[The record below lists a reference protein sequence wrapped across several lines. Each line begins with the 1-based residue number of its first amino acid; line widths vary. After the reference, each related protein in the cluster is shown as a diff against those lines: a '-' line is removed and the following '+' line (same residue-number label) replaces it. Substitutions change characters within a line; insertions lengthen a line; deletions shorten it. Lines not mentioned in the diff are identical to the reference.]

1 MNIMNEEKQNLEI
14 EKIANLMVHDDISSD
29 EQDPVKLEKY
39 KNQIKSDCDVND
51 EEAMK
56 IEGSVV
62 LVTGANRGI
71 GLAVASTL
79 AADGFHVV
87 IGTRSGDAIAGFD
100 CVQLDVSSSQSVE
113 DAFTLIESSWG
124 VPEVIVCN
132 AGKTKDALVMRMPDE
147 DFSDVVD
154 TNLTGAFRVARR
166 ATKGLLKLKRGRLI
180 FIGSVVALLGS
191 AGQVNYAASKAGLV
205 GMARS
210 FARELGSRGI
220 TSNVIAPGFVE
231 TDMTADLDQ
240 KRREEIAES
249 IPLARFSNVQE
260 IANVVSFI
268 ASDKA
273 AYITGAVIPVDGGLG
288 MGH

>member
-1 MNIMNEEKQNLEI
+1 MSSKP
-14 EKIANLMVHDDISSD
+14 IA
-29 EQDPVKLEKY
+29 
-39 KNQIKSDCDVND
+39 
-51 EEAMK
+51 
-56 IEGSVV
+56 

-87 IGTRSGDAIAGFD
+87 IGSRSGDAIAGFD

-113 DAFTLIESSWG
+113 DAFTFIESSWG

-147 DFSDVVD
+147 DFADVVD

-180 FIGSVVALLGS
+180 FIGSVVALFGS

-220 TSNVIAPGFVE
+220 TANVIAPGFVE

-240 KRREEIAES
+240 KRRDEIAES

-260 IANVVSFI
+260 IANVISFI

>member
-1 MNIMNEEKQNLEI
+1 MSSKP
-14 EKIANLMVHDDISSD
+14 IA
-29 EQDPVKLEKY
+29 
-39 KNQIKSDCDVND
+39 
-51 EEAMK
+51 
-56 IEGSVV
+56 

-113 DAFTLIESSWG
+113 DAFTLIEKSWG